1 MHRRGDGD
9 GARSLLH
16 ESLTLADRLGL
27 QEATAWAKEQLGL
40 IAAAGGEPAAA
51 ATLLCE
57 SLAVHHDL
65 GDRWRTAAVLDALAG
80 LGADARHRAR
90 LLAAAG
96 RLREEVGTPLPP
108 SDRAEHDQR
117 VRAVRDALGPGEL
130 AGVTAQ
136 GRALSV
142 EQAVTEALGAPVPAT
157 DAPASRPGPAVPAPA
172 AVSPSRPGTRSHTPP
187 AEVTVRALGRS
198 GVAVAG
204 RTLGPEDWTYAKPR
218 ELLYHLLTRPGA
230 TKAEIG
236 LALWPEA
243 SRTELRNSFHTCL
256 KHLRRALG
264 DALPVRYVAGAYQFE
279 ARLPLRYDVDDF
291 RTAAEAARHAGATP
305 AAVDALRDAAAHY
318 RGDFLA
324 DAAVGGWAEP
334 HRERLR
340 REFEGV
346 LHTLGGLLAQQ
357 RRFGEAA
364 DVFSRLLTHDPLLE
378 AAHRGMMR
386 CYAAHGDRGRALRQY
401 QDLARLLDTQLGA
414 TPAPQ
419 TTQLYARLR
428 AAS

>member
-1 MHRRGDGD
+1 
-9 GARSLLH
+9 
-16 ESLTLADRLGL
+16 
-27 QEATAWAKEQLGL
+27 
-40 IAAAGGEPAAA
+40 
-51 ATLLCE
+51 
-57 SLAVHHDL
+57 
-65 GDRWRTAAVLDALAG
+65 
-80 LGADARHRAR
+80 
-90 LLAAAG
+90 
-96 RLREEVGTPLPP
+96 
-108 SDRAEHDQR
+108 
-117 VRAVRDALGPGEL
+117 
-130 AGVTAQ
+130 
-136 GRALSV
+136 
-142 EQAVTEALGAPVPAT
+142 
-157 DAPASRPGPAVPAPA
+157 
-172 AVSPSRPGTRSHTPP
+172 
-187 AEVTVRALGRS
+187 VRALGRS

-243 SRTELRNSFHTCL
+243 SPAELRNSFHTCL

-264 DALPVRYVAGAYQFE
+264 DAVPVRYTAGAYHLE
-279 ARLPLRYDVDDF
+279 ATLPLRYDVEDF
-291 RTAAEAARHAGATP
+291 RTAAEAARRAGATP

-318 RGDFLA
+318 RGDFLS

-334 HRERLR
+334 HREQLR
-340 REFEGV
+340 RDFENV
-346 LHTLGGLLAQQ
+346 LHTLGTLLAQQ

-401 QDLARLLDTQLGA
+401 QDLARLLDAQLGA